1 MVRNLGLV
9 RTAGKKLGSP
19 DDSHVRGSS
28 WKNSLH
34 PVKVSEDCR
43 SPSLHLDYNLTR
55 DPESEPHSF
64 SCFWILDPQKLQVGE
79 EILHSDWNQNTAEL
93 VQHDSLVL
101 IL

>member
-1 MVRNLGLV
+1 MRNLGLV